1 MSYWRFPTSIF
12 TRYSIQEVIRSSG
25 LSKVYKAQQHADGE
39 QVAVKVLRLPPGM
52 EEQLAKNKIS
62 RFEREASLCKVTD
75 HPNIIRL
82 IEYVHEPWHAP
93 YAVYEYVPGS
103 TLKELIW
110 QKRGLSGK
118 ETAIIMT
125 QVLDALRVSH
135 ANGIVHRDLKP
146 ENIMVAEAKGAY
158 QVKLLDFGIGTWQEP
173 DEVPGYQPLTLPNEF
188 LGTPAYAAPEQLIGT
203 SPTVKFDL
211 YAWGLILLECLTG
224 RPAITGHSLNE
235 VVCRQLAG
243 DTIRLP
249 RWMDQ
254 HPVAE
259 LLEKVLTRNPL
270 ARMANV
276 NQVYDLFTKIDLA
289 GLHGK
294 TIPYDKRGIDPGQQT
309 TMTQNFVQHQDFQ
322 SELLAVA
329 CIRVQLARTPKCQLT
344 DGEVEAIRMQEYE
357 WLTKFIKEE
366 EGKVVSVLANS
377 FMITFSQSQLGKAY
391 ALNTMSILLELYQR
405 SRERFKKLLNRY
417 QLDGHIS
424 LGFNA
429 GLALV
434 EPNGTPFGIIP
445 NVALDLMSKAKPG
458 QVLVGH
464 VCKELLMPHYFLTP
478 FSKLAETDEYM
489 PATAYQ
495 LQF

>member
-12 TRYSIQEVIRSSG
+12 TKYSVHEVIRSSG
-25 LSKVYKAQQHADGE
+25 LSKVYKAQEHAGGKL
-39 QVAVKVLRLPPGM
+39 VAVKVLRLPPGM
-52 EEQLAKNKIS
+52 EEELARNKIL

-75 HPNIIRL
+75 HPNIIKL
-82 IEYVHEPWHAP
+82 MEYVHEPWHSP
-93 YAVYEYVPGS
+93 YAVYEYVSGC

-135 ANGIVHRDLKP
+135 AKRIVHRDLKP
-146 ENIMVAEAKGAY
+146 ENIMVAEVNGEY

-173 DEVPGYQPLTLPNEF
+173 DDVPQYQPLTLPNEF
-188 LGTPAYAAPEQLIGT
+188 LGTPAYAAPEQLIGQ

-249 RWMDQ
+249 RWLGQ

-259 LLEKVLTRNPL
+259 LLEKVLTRSPM

-276 NQVYDLFTKIDLA
+276 NQVYDLFTRIDLT
-289 GLHGK
+289 GLQSEILPGK
-294 TIPYDKRGIDPGQQT
+294 RATVEVGQQT

-322 SELLAVA
+322 SELLSVA
-329 CIRVQLARTPKCQLT
+329 CIRIQLGKMSTCRLT
-344 DGEVEAIRMQEYE
+344 DGEVEMLRVKEYQ
-357 WLTKFIKEE
+357 WLTRFVKEE
-366 EGKVVSVLANS
+366 RGKVVSVLANS
-377 FMITFSQSQLGKAY
+377 FMVTFSQTLVGKECV
-391 ALNTMSILLELYQR
+391 LSSMNVLIELCQKA
-405 SRERFKKLLNRY
+405 RERFKKLSEDHHLEGSISI
-417 QLDGHIS
+417 GH
-424 LGFNA
+424 NA

-458 QVLVGH
+458 QILVGNA
-464 VCKELLMPHYFLTP
+464 CKDQLRLHYFLTP
-478 FSKLAETDEYM
+478 FSESTESTEYL
-489 PATAYQ
+489 PALAYQ
-495 LQF
+495 LHF